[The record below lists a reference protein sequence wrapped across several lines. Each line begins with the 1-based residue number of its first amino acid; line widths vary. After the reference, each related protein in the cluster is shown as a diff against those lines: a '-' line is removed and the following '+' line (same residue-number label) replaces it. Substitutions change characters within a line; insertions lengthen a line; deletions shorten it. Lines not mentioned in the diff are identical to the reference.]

1 MATVRAHVLADWKA
15 YRNLP
20 MLARKLERRPPQ
32 REIKP
37 QTPRPHKPNA
47 LLEEV
52 CARHNVRSFDVMRKC
67 NEARVVR
74 ARNEL
79 AYLLRQ
85 SDPQKWSYPAI
96 GRYLGKHHTTMI
108 YAVNQH
114 SEALQKAAA

>member
-1 MATVRAHVLADWKA
+1 
-15 YRNLP
+15 
-20 MLARKLERRPPQ
+20 MLAYKLERKPPQ
-32 REIKP
+32 RET
-37 QTPRPHKPNA
+37 TPPVIVKAPPRSA
-47 LLEEV
+47 SRLLAEV

-74 ARNEL
+74 ARNEM